1 MIDIVNSVKHY
12 QPVFWGVDNSKL
24 LESHRSNI
32 LYANEQ
38 NEKAQQEANKLALT
52 IGNLKFHQSQAA
64 EKQKLVEDL
73 DAMINGTLQTFG
85 GNLRY
90 GIDNI
95 MSMSR
100 DITTSE
106 KVRGLL
112 ETNKQYEDWV
122 ASVKANKDI
131 DADTKEYILN
141 DEKNQYKFGVTT
153 INPNTGEEE
162 IIDSWTPGMN
172 DNIIGYKNW
181 EAGKEP
187 VKNIN
192 YGDIALGVFKQLEPN
207 SNDWEYRTYY
217 DANGNKLQGANI
229 LNAAYWIDANGKHKD
244 VTPDQINKAI
254 ETYIAANPE
263 VAASLRQDYE
273 KALYFRKKG
282 EDKYNVAQGENA
294 NMDFEAFK
302 NRIFGGFGEAFAYK
316 ATESGYKPGIVTS
329 SGDSNKSK
337 NGVVDYTKFNNTTG
351 IVGTITKKIDLNSM
365 NSDRIA
371 QNVNIYANTDEIFRK
386 NNITEVGS
394 TAKDKLNIL
403 ERNKDNLNL
412 TTDEYATIK
421 NNLYKAMDNERDIEL
436 YKEDILSRTTPE
448 QQAVLAQFD
457 RLNNGDYIN
466 NNKDEKF
473 AKYYNNFFNDEDG
486 EPASFKTITPF
497 TKEFGS
503 AILKQAKKNN
513 INLAN
518 EGIFYDANN
527 NTFTINHTPTA
538 FKTFATLFNDTAA
551 EKRGVFKK
559 IDKYLAVFESGNT
572 FEVYTPDGSEIYSNR
587 DNIIALNSLYNF
599 GRKYNKVRDNR
610 DNISVQIGTREYNKH
625 IEIEQLH
632 DYSIAKL
639 EAEGVDNAIIN
650 REKDDFRASLKLIDF
665 TQYQIYAPQ
674 ELIDAL
680 SGKTKSDNYI
690 NSSLVDMG
698 TNDEAKALLQ
708 NWIAGAINA
717 KEGDKNY
724 DLTKSASEN
733 LLTTFVDIPNI
744 GVGNTIEF
752 THGGKQYTVF
762 LKTFNDDGTGG
773 LNDAQRE
780 YYRATTARREV
791 DKLELGAN
799 EEGFNPYTKTLDLG
813 INDTYKM
820 GYTNGTYHFN
830 GKAIEKTNLI
840 KLVNYRNSL
849 QQDAKDQ
856 RLSNPDYVNMLF
868 SANESG
874 EYNST
879 YFDQYKD
886 VVDLLVAYTGKPEN
900 IVKRD
905 MLNDLINYY

>member
-12 QPVFWGVDNSKL
+12 QPVFWDVDNSRL
-24 LESHRSNI
+24 LESNRSNI

-38 NEKAQQEANKLALT
+38 NEKAQQEANKLAT
-52 IGNLKFHQSQAA
+52 VIGNLKVHESQAA
-64 EKQKLVEDL
+64 EKRKLVDNL
-73 DAMINGTLQTFG
+73 DSMINNTLQIYG
-85 GNLRY
+85 DNLRY

-95 MSMSR
+95 MQMSR
-100 DITTSE
+100 DLVTDE
-106 KVRGLL
+106 KIRGLV

-122 ASVKANKDI
+122 ASVKANKEI
-131 DADTKEYILN
+131 DADTKEFILN
-141 DEKNQYKFGVTT
+141 SKKNQYHFDVRA
-153 INPNTGEEE
+153 INQETGEEE
-162 IIDSWTPGMN
+162 IIDGWTPGMN

-181 EAGKEP
+181 QAGMEP

-192 YGDIALGVFKQLEPN
+192 YADIALGVFKQIEPN

-229 LNAAYWIDANGKHKD
+229 LNAAYWIDSSGKRKD
-244 VTPDQINKAI
+244 VTPQMINKAI
-254 ETYIAANPE
+254 DTYIAANPE
-263 VAASLRQDYE
+263 VMASLRQDYE
-273 KALYFRKKG
+273 KALYFKEKG
-282 EDKYNVAQGENA
+282 EDKYNVSQGANA
-294 NMDFEAFK
+294 SMDFKAFT
-302 NRIFGGFGEAFAYK
+302 NNIFSGFGEAFAYK
-316 ATESGYKPGIVTS
+316 TTESGYKPGIVTS

-337 NGVVDYTKFNNTTG
+337 NGVINYTNFNNTTG
-351 IVGTITKKIDLNSM
+351 TVGTITKKIDLNSM

-386 NNITEVGS
+386 NNITEVGT
-394 TAKDKLNIL
+394 TAKEKYNIL
-403 ERNKDNLNL
+403 LRNKDNLNL
-412 TTDEYATIK
+412 LPEEFATLQ
-421 NNLYKAMDNERDIEL
+421 NNLYLAMDNERNIEI
-436 YKEDILSRTTPE
+436 YNEDVLSRATPE
-448 QQAVLAQFD
+448 QREILSQFD

-473 AKYYNNFFNDEDG
+473 VRYYNNFFNNEDG

-518 EGIFYDANN
+518 EGIFYDANT
-527 NTFTINHTPTA
+527 NTFTINHTPTS

-551 EKRGVFKK
+551 EKRGVFKR
-559 IDKYLAVFESGNT
+559 IDEFLNNLASVTEGN
-572 FEVYTPDGSEIYSNR
+572 IYSKAN
-587 DNIIALNSLYNF
+587 DAAAYDLEQLYRF

-610 DNISVQIGTREYNKH
+610 DDISVKIGTREYNKP

-632 DYSIAKL
+632 DYSIAEL
-639 EAEGVDNAIIN
+639 EAAGVDNTVLN

-674 ELIDAL
+674 ELLNAL
-680 SGKTKSDNYI
+680 KGKATEGNVRT
-690 NSSLVDMG
+690 SLIDMG
-698 TNDEAKALLQ
+698 NDDEAKATLQ
-708 NWIAGAINA
+708 NWISGAINA

-724 DLTKSASEN
+724 DLTKSNSEN
-733 LLTTFVDIPNI
+733 LITTFVDIPNI

-752 THGGKQYTVF
+752 THDGKQYTIF

-773 LNDAQRE
+773 LNDAQRR
-780 YYRATTARREV
+780 YYNATKSRREV

-799 EEGFNPYTKTLDLG
+799 EEGTNLYTRTLDLG
-813 INDTYKM
+813 VNNTYKM

-840 KLVNYRNSL
+840 KLVDYRNTL
-849 QQDAKDQ
+849 QADAKQ
-856 RLSNPDYVNMLF
+856 LAKSANQEGYTDYINRLF
-868 SANESG
+868 STNEKG
-874 EYNST
+874 EYNNA
-879 YFDQYKD
+879 YFDQHKD
-886 VVDLLVAYTGKPEN
+886 IVDLLVAYTGKPEN
-900 IVKRD
+900 VVKRD

>member
-12 QPVFWGVDNSKL
+12 QPIFWDVDNSKL
-24 LESHRSNI
+24 LESNRSNI

-38 NEKAQQEANKLALT
+38 NEKAQQEANKLAT
-52 IGNLKFHQSQAA
+52 VIGNLKVHESQAA
-64 EKQKLVEDL
+64 EKRKLVDNL
-73 DAMINGTLQTFG
+73 DSMINNTLQIYG
-85 GNLRY
+85 DNLRY

-95 MSMSR
+95 MQMSR
-100 DITTSE
+100 DLVTDE
-106 KVRGLL
+106 KIRGLV

-122 ASVKANKDI
+122 TSVKANKDI
-131 DADTKEYILN
+131 DADTKEFILN
-141 DEKNQYKFGVTT
+141 SKKNQYHFDVRA
-153 INPNTGEEE
+153 INQETGEEE
-162 IIDSWTPGMN
+162 IIDGWTPGMN

-181 EAGKEP
+181 QAGMEP

-192 YGDIALGVFKQLEPN
+192 YADIALGVFKQIEPN

-217 DANGNKLQGANI
+217 DVNGNKLQGANI
-229 LNAAYWIDANGKHKD
+229 LNAAYWIDASGKRKD

-263 VAASLRQDYE
+263 VMASLRQDYE
-273 KALYFRKKG
+273 KALYFKEKG
-282 EDKYNVAQGENA
+282 EDKYNVSQGKNA
-294 NMDFEAFK
+294 NLDFEAFK

-316 ATESGYKPGIVTS
+316 TTESGYKPGIVTS
-329 SGDSNKSK
+329 SSDSNKSS
-337 NGVVDYTKFNNTTG
+337 NGVVDYNKFNNTTG
-351 IVGTITKKIDLNSM
+351 TVGTITKNIDIVSINS
-365 NSDRIA
+365 NK
-371 QNVNIYANTDEIFRK
+371 VNENMDIYTNTDEIFRK
-386 NNITEVGS
+386 NNITEVGA
-394 TAKDKLNIL
+394 TAKDKLYIL

-412 TTDEYATIK
+412 TMDEYATMK

-436 YKEDILSRTTPE
+436 YKEDILSRTTPK
-448 QQAVLAQFD
+448 QQAILSQYD
-457 RLNNGDYIN
+457 RLENGEYIN
-466 NNKDEKF
+466 NDDDKKF
-473 AKYYNNFFNDEDG
+473 SNYYNNFFNDENG
-486 EPASFKTITPF
+486 EPASNKTITPF

-503 AILKQAKKNN
+503 AIIKSANKKN

-518 EGIFYDANN
+518 EGIFYDANT

-559 IDKYLAVFESGNT
+559 IDKYLAVFESGDT
-572 FEVYTPDGSEIYSNR
+572 FEGYTPDGSEIYSNR
-587 DNIIALNSLYNF
+587 NNIIALNSLYNF
-599 GRKYNKVRDNR
+599 GRKYNKVRDNK
-610 DNISVQIGTREYNKH
+610 DKILIEIGTREYNKP

-639 EAEGVDNAIIN
+639 EAEGVDNTIIN

-680 SGKTKSDNYI
+680 KGKNVEGNTRT
-690 NSSLVDMG
+690 SLIDMG
-698 TNDEAKALLQ
+698 EDDEAKATLQ
-708 NWIAGAINA
+708 NWIAGAMNA
-717 KEGDKNY
+717 KEGEKNY

-752 THGGKQYTVF
+752 TRDGKQYTVF

-780 YYRATTARREV
+780 YYRGTTARREV
-791 DKLELGAN
+791 DKLELGVD
-799 EEGFNPYTKTLDLG
+799 EEGFNPYTRTLDLG
-813 INDTYKM
+813 INNTYKM

-830 GKAIEKTNLI
+830 GKAIEKTDLI
-840 KLVNYRNSL
+840 KLVNYRNTL
-849 QQDAKDQ
+849 QNDAKDQ
-856 RLSNPDYVNMLF
+856 RLSNPDYINMLF
-868 SANESG
+868 STNEDG
-874 EYNST
+874 EYNSA
-879 YFDQYKD
+879 YFNQHKD
-886 VVDLLVAYTGKPEN
+886 IIDLLVAYTGKPEN
-900 IVKRD
+900 VVKRD